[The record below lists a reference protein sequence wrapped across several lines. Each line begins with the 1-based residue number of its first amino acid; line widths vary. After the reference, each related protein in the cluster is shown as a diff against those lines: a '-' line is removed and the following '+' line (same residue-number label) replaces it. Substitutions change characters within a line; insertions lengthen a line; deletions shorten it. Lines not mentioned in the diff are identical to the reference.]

1 MPFLELLVDSGAAPS
16 GRQKI
21 SSAAARL
28 HFFCKIKRNVDKCRF
43 ACVVCRNCEFESEER
58 SVGSLVYAS
67 HPFDFAKKCSL
78 AAAEDIFCRPDGA
91 APKSTSNS
99 RNGI

>member
-1 MPFLELLVDSGAAPS
+1 MQTSGIDFFAVGILLVAFQTAGNR
-16 GRQKI
+16 G
-21 SSAAARL
+21 
-28 HFFCKIKRNVDKCRF
+28 NVDKCRF

-78 AAAEDIFCRPDGA
+78 AAAESISAGRDGT
-91 APKSTSNS
+91 APESTNS
-99 RNGI
+99 PRNGI